1 MDDSDYLPP
10 LIVERVSVDDEE
22 VVLKGRRIVDM
33 NHVLKQLEIVAMH
46 PKHCTMGKYK
56 LKRESI
62 SGLFCNWVYYCD
74 NCEKDFIVTSD
85 PLNQKD
91 EINDALSWGAM
102 SVGIGYSQVEEL
114 FSVLDLPI
122 MSQRKYTAH
131 EAEVGKVRNPI
142 VNNDCCVM
150 PFKLSP

>member
-1 MDDSDYLPP
+1 MH
-10 LIVERVSVDDEE
+10 
-22 VVLKGRRIVDM
+22 
-33 NHVLKQLEIVAMH
+33 HVLKQLEIVAMH
-46 PKHCTMGKYK
+46 PRYCTMGKYK
-56 LKRESI
+56 LTREEI

-85 PLNQKD
+85 PLHQKD

-131 EAEVGKVRNPI
+131 EAKVGKVRNPFFFKYVLCHAQKVVTI
-142 VNNDCCVM
+142 VKNIA
-150 PFKLSP
+150 FKYIKNILLPY